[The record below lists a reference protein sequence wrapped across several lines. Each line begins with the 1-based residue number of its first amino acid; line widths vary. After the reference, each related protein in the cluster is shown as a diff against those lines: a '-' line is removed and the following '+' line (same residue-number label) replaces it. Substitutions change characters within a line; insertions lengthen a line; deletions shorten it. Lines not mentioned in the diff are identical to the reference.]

1 MKVHT
6 RTIPTVQVKSG
17 TFQFW
22 VILQGCRVARRKAQT
37 VCTQRACTGEF
48 FFFFNFESLKY
59 PGTKVPTATIPTV
72 YQEHLVLL
80 QLWPKTPLGNPSGPL
95 VEQFKREQ
103 LPIISLASS
112 LYEGNS
118 QGCSC
123 QCRTQEGSDRVHT
136 ESKHS
141 EINPILLQSSCF
153 MISAVY
159 RQQNPSAVQ

>member
-6 RTIPTVQVKSG
+6 RTIPTVQVKSD

-95 VEQFKREQ
+95 LSNLRGNNYLSFPQ
-103 LPIISLASS
+103 LAVYLKGTRRAVVASVARRKAPT
-112 LYEGNS
+112 LF
-118 QGCSC
+118 
-123 QCRTQEGSDRVHT
+123 T

-141 EINPILLQSSCF
+141 EINPILLPSSCF
-153 MISAVY
+153 MISSVY